1 MTFGYVPFALYLK
14 TSNDSLMVWIHPNE
28 AHEVI
33 WIEHEATPAQLF
45 STNRVNMWPEIGIES
60 ITSSCPSWD
69 QSTNQLY
76 ISIV

>member
-1 MTFGYVPFALYLK
+1 M
-14 TSNDSLMVWIHPNE
+14 NE

-69 QSTNQLY
+69 QSNQPTIY
-76 ISIV
+76 KYSIVWLDVYGWKNHGWDTPYHTLVDP